1 MTEKAALKIGEVAAR
16 SGVSIDTLRYYEQLG
31 LLPRAARTRSR
42 YRMYDPHT
50 IDRIASIKRAKR
62 FGFTL
67 DEIFDLV
74 RLEIA
79 NPETCAQV
87 LRMIEQ
93 KFNDLN
99 RRYEELKRLRREL
112 AAYKATCEQAI
123 ANKKSCPV
131 IEDFLHG
138 FYKRTN
144 TNGGDKQ

>member
-1 MTEKAALKIGEVAAR
+1 MTNKAVFKIGEVAAR

-31 LLPRAARTRSR
+31 LLPRAVRTRSG
-42 YRMYDPHT
+42 YSVYDSKT
-50 IDRIASIKRAKR
+50 IDRIAFIKRAKS

-67 DEIFDLV
+67 DEICDLV
-74 RLEIA
+74 RAEA
-79 NPETCAQV
+79 ADPDACSRV
-87 LRMIEQ
+87 LRVIEQ

-99 RRYEELKRLRREL
+99 CRYEEIKRLRREL
-112 AAYKATCEQAI
+112 AAYQATCERAI

-144 TNGGDKQ
+144 DNGGNKQ

>member
-1 MTEKAALKIGEVAAR
+1 MTNKAVLKIGEVAAR
-16 SGVSIDTLRYYEQLG
+16 SGVSTDTLRYYEQLG

-50 IDRIASIKRAKR
+50 IDRIAFIKRAKS

-67 DEIFDLV
+67 DEICELV
-74 RLEIA
+74 RLETTD
-79 NPETCAQV
+79 PDTYSRV
-87 LRMIEQ
+87 LRVIEQ

-99 RRYEELKRLRREL
+99 RRYEEIKRLRREL
-112 AAYKATCEQAI
+112 AAYKATCERAI

>member
-1 MTEKAALKIGEVAAR
+1 MNKAVFKIGEVAAR
-16 SGVSIDTLRYYEQLG
+16 SGVSSDTLRYYERIG
-31 LLPRAARTRSR
+31 LPPQVARTRSG
-42 YRMYDPHT
+42 YRVYDPET
-50 IDRIASIKRAKR
+50 IDRIALIKRAKG

-74 RLEIA
+74 RLEIT

-99 RRYEELKRLRREL
+99 RRYEEIKRLRREL
-112 AAYKATCEQAI
+112 AAYKAACERAI
-123 ANKKSCPV
+123 ANKKACPV
-131 IEDFLHG
+131 IEDFLHS

-144 TNGGDKQ
+144 NGGNTR